1 MAITLGARIVL
12 RTFASLLLIGCLSPS
27 SVLAEDLTDLA
38 KRTLQQYQA
47 GRYADAEKLARQ
59 ALSICERRFGQNSF
73 DCAWALNYLAVVQMK
88 QGRYSEAIPLY
99 QRELAI
105 SEKALGPDHPEVAAT
120 LQNLAA
126 VYGEQGR
133 YADAIPLLQRALA
146 FLEKAFGSDNPEVA
160 TALNNI
166 GVLYEREGRY
176 SDAIPLYQRAL
187 AIREKALGPDHR
199 NVAQS
204 LNSLAVV
211 YGDQGRYADA
221 IPLYERVLA
230 IEEKVLGPEHPDTAG
245 TLSNMALL
253 YDAQGRHSDAVP
265 LYQRALAIR
274 EKALGPNNPDV
285 ATSLNNLAAV
295 YTEQGRYAD
304 AIPLYQRALAIREK
318 TLGPDH
324 PNVATTLLNLAA
336 LYGEQNRYSDA
347 IPLLRRAL
355 AINEEALGAN
365 HPEVAAA
372 LNNLAKI
379 YAAQG
384 SYGDATSFFQQAL
397 AIREKT
403 LGPDHL
409 DLAQS
414 LYNLADVSASQ
425 ARFDE
430 ALSFSRR
437 ATAILVHRIEQGER
451 VTTGTAEHDPF
462 GAFQIL
468 IQAAFAVA
476 TQEPAKRTSLADEAF
491 EAAQRAKESSAA
503 AALAQMAARLGAG
516 DSELSTLVREQ
527 QDLVQQWQAL
537 DKAIIA
543 AVSRPAEQRDSSAE
557 TELRQQK
564 ADIENRLTATNAKLS
579 SDFPEY
585 ATLANPK
592 PLSVADTQQL
602 LGSDEALILYL
613 FDEKQSYVWAV
624 TREGLA
630 WERID
635 IGAKELEEKVSKLR
649 ESLDL
654 QKVQNA
660 LAHGKEPK
668 DVLFDVALANEL
680 YDKLLGRVEDT
691 IKNKRQLL
699 VVPSGA
705 LTSLPL
711 QVLVTDKPKT
721 LPTQIS
727 DYRNVE
733 WLAKRQAVT
742 VLPSVAS
749 LRALRVFAKTGAGA
763 KPLVGYGNPVFNQGG
778 SQTDA
783 QTRVAGTTRAY
794 TSYYRGTQADLETLR
809 NGLPQLPE
817 TADEL
822 RSVAKR
828 LGVPESE
835 IHLGEAASESAVK
848 HAQLDDY
855 RIIYFATHGLVAG
868 DIKSLAEPALALTL
882 PKAPTDE
889 DDGLLTASEV
899 AQLKL
904 NADWVVLSACNT
916 AAGDKPGA
924 EALSGLAR
932 AFFYAGARALL
943 VSNWPVESDA
953 AVRLTTGT
961 FDALQAD
968 PSIGRSEALRRAMVA
983 MIDDPGDPWNAYPAF
998 WAPFIVVGEGGTAAQ

>member
-12 RTFASLLLIGCLSPS
+12 RTFASLLLIGCVSPS

-47 GRYADAEKLARQ
+47 GQYADAEKLARQ

-73 DCAWALNYLAVVQMK
+73 DCAWALNYLAAVQMK

-126 VYGEQGR
+126 IYGEQGR

-146 FLEKAFGSDNPEVA
+146 FLEKALGSDNPDVA
-160 TALNNI
+160 TALNNL

-176 SDAIPLYQRAL
+176 FDAIPLHQRAL

-204 LNSLAVV
+204 LSSLAVV
-211 YGDQGRYADA
+211 YCDQGRYADA
-221 IPLYERVLA
+221 LPLYERVLA
-230 IEEKVLGPEHPDTAG
+230 IEEKVLGPEHPDVAG
-245 TLSNMALL
+245 TLNDLALL
-253 YDAQGRHSDAVP
+253 YDAQGRHGDAILV
-265 LYQRALAIR
+265 YQRALAIH
-274 EKALGPNNPDV
+274 EKALGPNHPDV

-304 AIPLYQRALAIREK
+304 ALPLYERALAIREK
-318 TLGPDH
+318 TLGPEH

-336 LYGEQNRYSDA
+336 LYGKQNRYSDA

-384 SYGDATSFFQQAL
+384 SYGDAISFFQQAL
-397 AIREKT
+397 TIREKT

-425 ARFDE
+425 ERFDE
-430 ALSFSRR
+430 ALSLSRR

-451 VTTGTAEHDPF
+451 VTTSTAEHDPF

-468 IQAAFAVA
+468 VRAAFAVA
-476 TQEPAKRTSLADEAF
+476 TQDPAKRTSLSDEAF
-491 EAAQRAKESSAA
+491 EATQRAKQSSAA
-503 AALAQMAARLGAG
+503 AALAQMSARFGTGNSQLAMI
-516 DSELSTLVREQ
+516 VREQ
-527 QDLVQQWQAL
+527 QDLLEQWQAL
-537 DKAIIA
+537 DNAIIA
-543 AVSRPAEQRDSSAE
+543 FVSKPAEQRDNTAE

-564 ADIENRLTATNAKLS
+564 ADIENRLTAINAKLNT
-579 SDFPEY
+579 DFPEY

-592 PLSVADTQQL
+592 PLSVADTQAL

-624 TREGLA
+624 TREGFA

-654 QKVQNA
+654 QKVQDA

-699 VVPSGA
+699 VIPSGA

-711 QVLVTDKPKT
+711 QVLVTAKPET
-721 LPTQIS
+721 AATQLA
-727 DYRNVE
+727 DYRNVA
-733 WLAKRQAVT
+733 WLAKQQAVT
-742 VLPSVAS
+742 VLPSVSS
-749 LRALRVFAKTGAGA
+749 LKALRVLAKANAGS
-763 KPLVGYGNPVFNQGG
+763 KPLTGYADPVFKQGETQADEQ
-778 SQTDA
+778 S
-783 QTRVAGTTRAY
+783 RVATTRAY
-794 TSYYRGTQADLETLR
+794 TAYYRGGQADLDTLR

-882 PKAPTDE
+882 PKEATDE

-998 WAPFIVVGEGGTAAQ
+998 WAPFMVVGEGSTAVQR